1 MTKIIWRIIA
11 VIILGAML
19 LWASFAIYY
28 SNLPGE
34 NLRTMLAWG
43 FAITVVSAFILL
55 ANRLQTT
62 IGFLMAFAGVVIWFL
77 LIPPS
82 NDRDWDPL
90 VAVLPEVAF
99 EGDRVTVSHVRD
111 FDFTT
116 SEDFEARYYDRTYDL
131 SKLDTLDLFLSYWD
145 GNTAIA
151 HTFLSFGFE
160 GQDYVVISIQTRP
173 EKGEEYSAI
182 TGFFRRFE
190 LFYVVGNE
198 RDVVGVRTN
207 HRREKVYLYPM
218 KFEIHDIRKLF
229 VGMLG
234 RVAELGDR
242 PEWYN
247 AFDRNCTTS
256 IVTDVEN
263 ILERQAKFSIDFLLN
278 GYIDELLYRRGTIVA
293 DASHGK
299 PFSQMRRL
307 HLISEIAKRYED
319 APDFSQKIRAKLPR
333 RKR

>member
-11 VIILGAML
+11 AITLGAML
-19 LWASFAIYY
+19 LWASFAIFY

-34 NLRTMLAWG
+34 DFRLFLAWG
-43 FAITVVSAFILL
+43 FAITVMAAFILL
-55 ANRLQTT
+55 PNRLLTT
-62 IGFLMAFAGVVIWFL
+62 IGFLMAFGGIVIWFL

-82 NDRDWDPL
+82 NDRDWETP
-90 VAVLPEVAF
+90 VAVLPQVAF
-99 EGDRVTVSHVRD
+99 EGDRVTISHVRN
-111 FDFTT
+111 FDYTT
-116 SEDFEARYYDRTYDL
+116 SEDFEARYYDKTYDL
-131 SKLDTLDLFLSYWD
+131 TELNSLDLFLSYWD
-145 GNTAIA
+145 GNRAIA
-151 HTFLSFGFE
+151 HTFLSFGFGGE
-160 GQDYVVISIQTRP
+160 DYVGISIETRP
-173 EKGEEYSAI
+173 EKGEEYSAM

-190 LFYVVGNE
+190 LFYVVSDE

-207 HRREKVYLYPM
+207 YRREKVYLYPM
-218 KFEIHDIRKLF
+218 KFEIQDIRRLF
-229 VGMLG
+229 VGMLR

-293 DASHGK
+293 DASDGK

-319 APDFSQKIRAKLPR
+319 APDFSQKIRANLPLR
-333 RKR
+333 RE